1 MKLYHGSNQI
11 VEKPRI
17 ITNGFYKDFG
27 YGFYCTALERQAIR
41 WAMTRKNQHIV
52 NEYEFSSLENLSVLK
67 FESMTA
73 EWLKFVV
80 ENRSGKQHDFD
91 IVEGPMADDTIW
103 DYIEEYLAG
112 VISDTAFWELVKFR
126 HPTHQMVFCTEE
138 SLKAL
143 HFIKSKQYE

>member
-52 NEYEFSSLENLSVLK
+52 NEYEFSSLESLSFLK

-80 ENRSGKQHDFD
+80 ECRSGKQHDFD
-91 IVEGPMADDTIW
+91 IVKGPMADDTIW

>member
-11 VEKPRI
+11 VEKPQI

-80 ENRSGKQHDFD
+80 ESRSGKQHDFD

-103 DYIEEYLAG
+103 DYIEEYHAG

>member
-11 VEKPRI
+11 VEKPQI

-80 ENRSGKQHDFD
+80 ESRSGKQHDFD

>member
-80 ENRSGKQHDFD
+80 ESRSGKQHDFD